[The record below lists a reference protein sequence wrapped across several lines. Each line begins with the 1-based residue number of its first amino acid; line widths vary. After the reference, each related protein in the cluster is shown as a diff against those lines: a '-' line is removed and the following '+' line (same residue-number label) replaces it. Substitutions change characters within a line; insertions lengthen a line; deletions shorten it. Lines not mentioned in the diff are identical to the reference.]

1 MTVLYGKYRGK
12 VVGNKDPTM
21 SGKLQVTAPAA
32 LGVAQVW
39 ALPCVPYAGAGV
51 GLFALPPVGANVW
64 VEFEAGNPESPI
76 WSGCFWGLGELPPTA
91 RLPTT
96 KVLKTDTATIT
107 IDDLPGAG
115 GVTIETAAG
124 QKISITATAV
134 EIANG
139 MGADIKLSAKTVSI
153 NSDALEVT

>member
-51 GLFALPPVGANVW
+51 GLFALPPVGA
-64 VEFEAGNPESPI
+64 
-76 WSGCFWGLGELPPTA
+76 
-91 RLPTT
+91 
-96 KVLKTDTATIT
+96 
-107 IDDLPGAG
+107 
-115 GVTIETAAG
+115 
-124 QKISITATAV
+124 
-134 EIANG
+134 
-139 MGADIKLSAKTVSI
+139 
-153 NSDALEVT
+153 